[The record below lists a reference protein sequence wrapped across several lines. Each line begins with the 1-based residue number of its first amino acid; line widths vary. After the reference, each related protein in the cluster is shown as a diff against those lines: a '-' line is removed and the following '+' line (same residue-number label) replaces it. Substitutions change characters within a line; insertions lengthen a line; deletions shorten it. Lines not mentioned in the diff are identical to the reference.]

1 MARDIL
7 DEQIING
14 TYGEVWIDDT
24 YLATLKKFDAKVTM
38 NYADVVRPRDLWKGK
53 KLLEL
58 EGSGSVTVGK
68 YSSLGLRLMHEKLS
82 AGRTPVVKIMGKLD
96 DPTALGAERIMIK
109 NVTFTEMTLFDFEHA
124 KDLEE
129 TLPFNFRHYELYDFI
144 EE

>member
-14 TYGEVWIDDT
+14 TFGEIWIDDT
-24 YLATLKKFDAKVTM
+24 YLATLKKFDAKVSI
-38 NYADVVRPRDLWKGK
+38 NYAGVVRPRDLWKGK

-68 YSSLGLRLMHEKLS
+68 YSSIGLKFMHEKLQ

-96 DPTALGAERIMIK
+96 DPTALGAERIMLK
-109 NVTFTEMTLFDFEHA
+109 NVTFTDFTLFDFEHA

-129 TLPFNFRHYELYDFI
+129 TLSFNFRHYELYDFI

>member
-1 MARDIL
+1 MRDIL

-14 TYGEVWIDDT
+14 SFGEVWVDDE
-24 YLATLKKFDAKVTM
+24 YLATLKKFECKVSM

-58 EGSGSVTVGK
+58 EGSGSLVIGK

-82 AGRTPVVKIMGKLD
+82 QGRTPVVKIMGKLD

-109 NVTFTEMTLFDFEHA
+109 NVTFNELTLFDFEHA

-129 TLPFNFRHYELYDFI
+129 SLPFNFRHYELYDLI

>member
-1 MARDIL
+1 MRDIL

-14 TYGEVWIDDT
+14 TFGEIWIDDE
-24 YLATLKKFDAKVTM
+24 YLATLKKFDAKVSM
-38 NYADVVRPRDLWKGK
+38 SYADVVRPRDLWKGK

-58 EGSGSVTVGK
+58 EGSGSIVIGK
-68 YSSLGLRLMHEKLS
+68 CSSVGLRLMHEKLQ

-96 DPTALGAERIMIK
+96 DPTALGAERIMFK
-109 NVTFTEMTLFDFEHA
+109 NVTFTELTLLDFEHA

-129 TLPFNFRHYELYDFI
+129 NLPFNFRHYELYDYI

>member
-14 TYGEVWIDDT
+14 TFGEVWIDDT
-24 YLATLKKFDAKVTM
+24 YLATLKKFEVKVSMT
-38 NYADVVRPRDLWKGK
+38 YADVVRPGDLWKGK

-58 EGSGSVTVGK
+58 EGNGSVTVGK
-68 YSSLGLRLMHEKLS
+68 YSSIGLKFMHEKLQ
-82 AGRTPVVKIMGKLD
+82 AGRTPVVKIMGKLA

-109 NVTFTEMTLFDFEHA
+109 NVTFTEFTLFDFEHA

-129 TLPFNFRHYELYDFI
+129 TLSFNFRHYELYDFI